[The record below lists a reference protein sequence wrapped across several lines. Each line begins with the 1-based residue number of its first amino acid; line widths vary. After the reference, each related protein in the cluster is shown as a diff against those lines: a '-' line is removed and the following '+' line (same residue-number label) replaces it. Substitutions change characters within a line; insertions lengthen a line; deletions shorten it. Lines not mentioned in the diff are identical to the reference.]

1 MIEKLTSIG
10 YKLTIHDYTLK
21 NNLVYLHHKP
31 VIILFSAIW
40 CSPCQALYPL
50 IEKISEEY
58 FNDIDI
64 YKIDIDYEDSTEIVN
79 FYKLRS
85 VPTLLF
91 INLKGETNM
100 KSGSCSEK
108 ELKSNILEYFNIQ

>member
-1 MIEKLTSIG
+1 MVEKLTSIG
-10 YKLTIHDYTLK
+10 YKLTIHDYNLK
-21 NNLVYLHHKP
+21 NNDVYLHSKP

-40 CSPCQALYPL
+40 CSPCQTLYPL

-58 FNDIDI
+58 FDDIDI
-64 YKIDIDYEDSTEIVN
+64 YKIDIDSGDSNEIVN

-91 INLKGETNM
+91 INLNGEINM
-100 KSGSCSEK
+100 KSGLCSEK
-108 ELKSNILEYFNIQ
+108 ELKSNIFKYFNI